1 MRIALILLS
10 IIALI
15 FITTISWNLMKS
27 DGTWMAAGQNTHQVA
42 GTDIETLKYQIK
54 TEEKIKELEATVT
67 QLAKKNSTNNP
78 PEPASNTNTGK
89 IVVRIS
95 GKFLSQIMPTVTLSL
110 IDNNGIFG
118 LYTFDANTTY
128 STYEDSKLGLRVIAS
143 SVSYD
148 TILKNMRAVGKEV
161 YTVNEVTGFTTR
173 GFYLNPPKTDTTVR
187 LVLESESQSIAI
199 EISKSKFP
207 ILKKLLS
214 KK

>member
-1 MRIALILLS
+1 MMNRKEMLWTYFLERSFLRIGNFDFEISIAMDWLS
-10 IIALI
+10 
-15 FITTISWNLMKS
+15 
-27 DGTWMAAGQNTHQVA
+27 D
-42 GTDIETLKYQIK
+42 
-54 TEEKIKELEATVT
+54 
-67 QLAKKNSTNNP
+67 
-78 PEPASNTNTGK
+78 
-89 IVVRIS
+89 
-95 GKFLSQIMPTVTLSL
+95 
-110 IDNNGIFG
+110 
-118 LYTFDANTTY
+118 

-143 SVSYD
+143 STSYD